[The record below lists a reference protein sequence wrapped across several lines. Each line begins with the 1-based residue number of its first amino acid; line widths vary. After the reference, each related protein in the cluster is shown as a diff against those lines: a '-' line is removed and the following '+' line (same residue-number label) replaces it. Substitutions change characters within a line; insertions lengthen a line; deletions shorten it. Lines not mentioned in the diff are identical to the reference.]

1 MILKAIFQNRYVALE
16 TPSRPPPFMANTIL
30 NFHFD
35 YLTPSLTPLL
45 ANHVLF
51 SALSII
57 GMCLKYTQ
65 YRNYSGVFW
74 GMAVLSPRQWA
85 GVAGR
90 VYVIHRPTL
99 LFLSYRYKCTGCTTF
114 ADNEPWCFSA
124 PWKTTHW
131 AQRHSEM
138 PREPI
143 SGESIPPF
151 IHLYTVQTV
160 FCTEAPWSCYAC
172 VQFFRNNFNRG
183 ILKSVVRYTRCFHF
197 NNDFLG

>member
-1 MILKAIFQNRYVALE
+1 
-16 TPSRPPPFMANTIL
+16 MAKTIL

-160 FCTEAPWSCYAC
+160 FCTEAPWSCSSELDTFA
-172 VQFFRNNFNRG
+172 
-183 ILKSVVRYTRCFHF
+183 HF
-197 NNDFLG
+197 YSNVCPQLAKYYVNIQLAEKHLLS

>member
-1 MILKAIFQNRYVALE
+1 
-16 TPSRPPPFMANTIL
+16 MAKTIL

-160 FCTEAPWSCYAC
+160 FCTEAPWSCWKHSTSWCKYIRH
-172 VQFFRNNFNRG
+172 RNLLSYFYH
-183 ILKSVVRYTRCFHF
+183 LCFHIVSTSHAK
-197 NNDFLG
+197 DEWPSTEV

>member
-1 MILKAIFQNRYVALE
+1 MVFKKIIFQNRYVALE
-16 TPSRPPPFMANTIL
+16 TPPPFMAKTIL

-85 GVAGR
+85 GVGGR

-124 PWKTTHW
+124 PWKATHW

-160 FCTEAPWSCYAC
+160 FCTEAPWSCCEFCSNRILPYFPMC
-172 VQFFRNNFNRG
+172 VLVSHRRD
-183 ILKSVVRYTRCFHF
+183 ISS
-197 NNDFLG
+197 FLDNLTV